1 MKHSQRLEGMM
12 SKEDCHT
19 CGEEFEDNCEFCSFA
34 YPFCSLE
41 CYDKYDE
48 GAAMDNKRISEI
60 VDEEMIKQDANRYRD
75 MRKIL
80 AIPKSIADEI
90 EEKKLD
96 GYGVFQTLAQKKH
109 IISDPEPFCDLSDG
123 FISWCENNEK
133 WWAIMNA
140 YLAGKALGV
149 DLVKVVE
156 GINDNY

>member
-1 MKHSQRLEGMM
+1 M

-60 VDEEMIKQDANRYRD
+60 VEEEMIKQDVNRYRD

-80 AIPKSIADEI
+80 TIPQSIADLLDKFI
-90 EEKKLD
+90 EFYFDDVGHEDWLI
-96 GYGVFQTLAQKKH
+96 Q
-109 IISDPEPFCDLSDG
+109 
-123 FISWCENNEK
+123 ENGLIEWFSKTPNCYIK
-133 WWAIMNA
+133 DA

-156 GINDNY
+156 G

>member
-1 MKHSQRLEGMM
+1 M

-60 VDEEMIKQDANRYRD
+60 VEEEMIKQDANRYRD

-80 AIPKSIADEI
+80 TIPKSIADELDDI
-90 EEKKLD
+90 FNEFVRIKNSRSIWGLLWRAEEIDEETRMRLVWLLPD
-96 GYGVFQTLAQKKH
+96 
-109 IISDPEPFCDLSDG
+109 
-123 FISWCENNEK
+123 ENQVNI
-133 WWAIMNA
+133 AIA
-140 YLAGKALGV
+140 YLTGKALGV

-156 GINDNY
+156 A